1 MNISFFQI
9 KFVNLI
15 ILYLD
20 DSLDLGPDLGQIKSG
35 RVATVTSHGTLSSLK
50 KVMVRKKR
58 WGEEEE

>member
-20 DSLDLGPDLGQIKSG
+20 DSLDLGPDLGQIESG

-50 KVMVRKKR
+50 KDYGK
-58 WGEEEE
+58 EEKMG